1 MYKALDSDFI
11 MYSKG
16 HQCLTVIFSCL
27 TMERVCTRHT
37 YVSCMHE
44 LAVYTTESER
54 KKVREK
60 ADIFVVVSFLTS
72 NCRFGNSFRILLA

>member
-1 MYKALDSDFI
+1 MLNSHFQLLDN
-11 MYSKG
+11 G
-16 HQCLTVIFSCL
+16 
-27 TMERVCTRHT
+27 EGVCTRYT

-44 LAVYTTESER
+44 LPVYTTERER